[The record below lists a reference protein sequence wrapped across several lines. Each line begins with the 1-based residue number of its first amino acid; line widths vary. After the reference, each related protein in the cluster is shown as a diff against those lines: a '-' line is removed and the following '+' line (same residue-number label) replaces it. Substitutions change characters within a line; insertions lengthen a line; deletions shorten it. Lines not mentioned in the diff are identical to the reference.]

1 MRSSDAAIVAEHVLR
16 AASASRDSAAHARL
30 LASTL
35 AAYAEEADKAAD
47 AWDAIANPFVSRP
60 GDFDTKLARAA
71 EAEREARLTREV
83 NVVEVVRRF
92 DRGVASMAK
101 AADEALYAAGR
112 SRGSAKGPDAGRP

>member
-16 AASASRDSAAHARL
+16 AASASKDSAAHARL

-35 AAYAEEADKAAD
+35 VKYAEEADKAAD
-47 AWDAIANPFVSRP
+47 AWDAIANPFVASKAP
-60 GDFDTKLARAA
+60 GDFNVKLDRAA

-92 DRGVASMAK
+92 DRGVTSMAK
-101 AADEALYAAGR
+101 AADDAMYAAGR
-112 SRGSAKGPDAGRP
+112 TRGSAKGRRQ